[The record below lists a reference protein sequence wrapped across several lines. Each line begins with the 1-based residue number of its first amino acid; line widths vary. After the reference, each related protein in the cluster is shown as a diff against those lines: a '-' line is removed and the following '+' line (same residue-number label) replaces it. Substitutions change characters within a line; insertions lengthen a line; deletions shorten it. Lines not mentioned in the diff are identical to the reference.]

1 MTKINILNERLL
13 MSTKF
18 KQPGIFYE
26 EMSEGISSGFPFMEI
41 QKEEKIP
48 NVLFIG
54 AVQDTGE
61 RIENSSDTIK
71 EIIMQSYYNSEA
83 IKKILDEETYNSLKI
98 SLGLRKEKNN
108 V

>member
-1 MTKINILNERLL
+1 

-26 EMSEGISSGFPFMEI
+26 ETPEGMSSGFPFMEI
-41 QKEEKIP
+41 QKEDKIP

-54 AVQDTGE
+54 AVHDTGE
-61 RIENSSDTIK
+61 KIEDSSDTIK
-71 EIIMQSYYNSEA
+71 EIIMQSYYNSEVV
-83 IKKILDEETYNSLKI
+83 KKVLDEETYNTLKAA
-98 SLGLRKEKNN
+98 LGLRKEKNN

>member
-1 MTKINILNERLL
+1 MIKINTLYERSL
-13 MSTKF
+13 MSINF

-26 EMSEGISSGFPFMEI
+26 ETPEGLSSGFPFMEL
-41 QKEEKIP
+41 QKEDKIP

-61 RIENSSDTIK
+61 RIEDSSDTIK
-71 EIIMQSYYNSEA
+71 EIVMQSYYNSEA
-83 IKKILDEETYNSLKI
+83 IKKVLDEETYNTLK
-98 SLGLRKEKNN
+98 SALGLRKEKND

>member
-1 MTKINILNERLL
+1 
-13 MSTKF
+13 MSIKF

-26 EMSEGISSGFPFMEI
+26 ETPEGLSAGFPFMEL
-41 QKEEKIP
+41 QKEDKIP

-61 RIENSSDTIK
+61 RIEDSSDTIK
-71 EIIMQSYYNSEA
+71 EIVMQSYYNSEA
-83 IKKILDEETYNSLKI
+83 IKKVLDEETYNTLK
-98 SLGLRKEKNN
+98 SALGLRKEKSD